1 MEIVVSVTSFGWRR
15 TLALFSVMLIAAFA
29 QCATICL
36 AAQCEAPQK
45 ASGCHH
51 QEEPKPEKVCKDL
64 SAVLAGLQFDI
75 SLPEAPLVFESLP
88 ETRVAAARAEIAP
101 DAAPT
106 IHPVLRI

>member
-1 MEIVVSVTSFGWRR
+1 
-15 TLALFSVMLIAAFA
+15 MLIAVFA

-88 ETRVAAARAEIAP
+88 ETLVTTPRAEIAP
-101 DAAPT
+101 DAAPAR
-106 IHPVLRI
+106 HPILRI